1 MIDLSRVDDIKFSG
15 IDNTDYPDYSDAFIE
30 SATYRGREMTQRE
43 IDELMDNYRDFV
55 YQKLMEFE
63 PFTE

>member
-15 IDNTDYPDYSDAFIE
+15 VDNTDYPDYSDAFIE

-43 IDELMDNYRDFV
+43 MDELMDNYREFV

>member
-15 IDNTDYPDYSDAFIE
+15 IDNNDYPDYSDAFIE

>member
-43 IDELMDNYRDFV
+43 IDELMDNYREFV

>member
-43 IDELMDNYRDFV
+43 MDELMDNYREFV

>member
-15 IDNTDYPDYSDAFIE
+15 VDNTDYPDYSDAFIE

-43 IDELMDNYRDFV
+43 IDELMDNYREFV

>member
-15 IDNTDYPDYSDAFIE
+15 IDNTDYPDFSDAFIE

>member
-1 MIDLSRVDDIKFSG
+1 MIDLSRVDDIKCSG
-15 IDNTDYPDYSDAFIE
+15 IDNNDYPDYSDAFIE

-43 IDELMDNYRDFV
+43 MDELMDNYREFV

>member
-1 MIDLSRVDDIKFSG
+1 MIDLSRVDNIKFSG

>member
-1 MIDLSRVDDIKFSG
+1 MIDLSRVSDIEFSG

-43 IDELMDNYRDFV
+43 MDELMDNYREFV

>member
-1 MIDLSRVDDIKFSG
+1 MIDLSRVDNIKFSG

-55 YQKLMEFE
+55 YQKIMEFE

>member
-15 IDNTDYPDYSDAFIE
+15 VDNTDYPDYSDAFIE

-43 IDELMDNYRDFV
+43 MDELMDNYRDFV

>member
-1 MIDLSRVDDIKFSG
+1 MIDLSRVDNIKFSG

-43 IDELMDNYRDFV
+43 MDELMDNYREFV

>member
-15 IDNTDYPDYSDAFIE
+15 VDNTDYPDYSDAFIE

-55 YQKLMEFE
+55 YQKLMEFA

>member
-55 YQKLMEFE
+55 YQKIMEFE

>member
-15 IDNTDYPDYSDAFIE
+15 VDNTDYPDYSDAFIE

>member
-1 MIDLSRVDDIKFSG
+1 MIDLSRVDNIKFSG
-15 IDNTDYPDYSDAFIE
+15 IDNADYPDYSDAFIE

-43 IDELMDNYRDFV
+43 MDELIDNYRDFV